1 MAASVFSQ
9 NIKVASHGT
18 RGVPQLD
25 GLEGSTQ
32 TWVEGCSPLVMSSG
46 VLVEATDA
54 ADQASVW
61 GFSTSA
67 ATGVANT
74 VTSYIPNI
82 PGILFEAILSNAG
95 NTIALTQA
103 MLGLSYAIA
112 KDTTT
117 KNWYVDQSDTTNAE
131 VVVVGYKQPQ
141 FKIGDT
147 DAVVFF
153 YYRET
158 ESAIAN

>member
-1 MAASVFSQ
+1 MAASVFTQ
-9 NIKVASHGT
+9 NIKVATHGT
-18 RGVPQLD
+18 RGLPQLD
-25 GLEGSTQ
+25 GLEASGQ
-32 TWVEGCSPLVMSSG
+32 AWKAGSPLVMSSG
-46 VLVEATDA
+46 LLTEATDA

-61 GFSTSA
+61 GFASDP

-74 VTSYIPNI
+74 STSYIPNI
-82 PGILFEAILSNAG
+82 PGILFEAVLSNAG
-95 NTIALTQA
+95 NGIALTQA
-103 MLGLSYAIA
+103 MIGLSYGIA

-117 KNWYVDQSDTTNAE
+117 GFWYVDQSDTTNAE
-131 VVVVGYKQPQ
+131 VTVVGYKQPIY
-141 FKIGDT
+141 KIGDL